1 LFESREHTPAC
12 QCFFQ
17 MTDVTIDDRSG
28 TLHIRVNRALAD
40 MIRRHLAPCGPAN
53 DNEVAGFL
61 LDLPLHRA
69 ARLER
74 LATAAPDLAAGLLAR
89 WAP

>member
-1 LFESREHTPAC
+1 
-12 QCFFQ
+12 
-17 MTDVTIDDRSG
+17 
-28 TLHIRVNRALAD
+28 
-40 MIRRHLAPCGPAN
+40 
-53 DNEVAGFL
+53 L